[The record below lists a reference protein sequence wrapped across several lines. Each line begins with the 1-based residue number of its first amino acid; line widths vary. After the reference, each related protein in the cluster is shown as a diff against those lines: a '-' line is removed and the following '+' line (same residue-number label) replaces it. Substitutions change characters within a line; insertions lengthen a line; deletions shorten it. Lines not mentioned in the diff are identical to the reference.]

1 MKRKQEETVPR
12 LARHESQNLH
22 NIEPWD
28 ERYVNITLRAI
39 KKMRK
44 YDAQKYKEQMKEEF
58 GDDGTSYSSSDSGPD
73 VNSDDSAYEAMY
85 THPEQFVW
93 FD

>member
-1 MKRKQEETVPR
+1 
-12 LARHESQNLH
+12 
-22 NIEPWD
+22 
-28 ERYVNITLRAI
+28 
-39 KKMRK
+39 MRK